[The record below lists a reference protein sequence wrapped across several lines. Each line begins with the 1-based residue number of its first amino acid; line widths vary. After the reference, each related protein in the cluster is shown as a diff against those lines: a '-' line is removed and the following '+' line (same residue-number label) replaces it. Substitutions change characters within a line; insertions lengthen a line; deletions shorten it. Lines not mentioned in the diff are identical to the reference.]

1 MPFRCGIFCELLIT
15 ILLPPLGVCLRH
27 GCCSVSRVLHLFDIS
42 GIHTWDNL
50 VSVYNL
56 QVPHEFFKLTERME
70 LKGVNIKVLGKGS
83 YGVVH
88 FVKTK
93 IPSSQFYAVQ
103 SADEAMS
110 STLRR
115 KRKSFNS
122 LLIPPI
128 LSIAFDEENTK
139 VWRYGFRGTEP
150 YMSTESNIENI
161 TDALDVC
168 SLRCIILQMIN
179 GRLPWAYRNLMDLRD
194 KFLWGES
201 ANIPENMSSMGIQT
215 KGGQLVCYCATLNF
229 SQSTPHFPLQ
239 EIYHNATHPFKF
251 SRERIIPL
259 SKKGMSYSQQKKAE
273 LWLR

>member
-42 GIHTWDNL
+42 GMHTWDNL

-56 QVPHEFFKLTERME
+56 QHEFFKLTERME

-128 LSIAFDEENTK
+128 LVCKMKEASTTCNIL
-139 VWRYGFRGTEP
+139 GFPSQDG
-150 YMSTESNIENI
+150 IGLA
-161 TDALDVC
+161 ALKIQKFGDMVFE
-168 SLRCIILQMIN
+168 MIN

-201 ANIPENMSSMGIQT
+201 ANIPENMSSMGKDFLMKCFARDPNQRWT
-215 KGGQLVCYCATLNF
+215 ASMLLR
-229 SQSTPHFPLQ
+229 
-239 EIYHNATHPFKF
+239 HP
-251 SRERIIPL
+251 
-259 SKKGMSYSQQKKAE
+259 
-273 LWLR
+273 